1 LAADRLCYA
10 LNKSTTIDE
19 VEVALNVHYDNRSQ
33 LEIALYKKVQ
43 GLCSNFKTASSLPTA
58 SPTSSQPIPVPQA
71 ITSKSV
77 VSVPNTSLR
86 RETKPSPGHE
96 TTEAR
101 RDQEALSD
109 ASQMLPGGTSEA
121 GVQADYPISTLA
133 SSCPGVLAVRSAVNS
148 KNSAPNTFSTIDPV
162 HSPALAEARRE
173 QVALNNT
180 SQRLPEGTP
189 RTGVQADYPISITA
203 SSCPGVLA
211 SPSKRQSSTSVPHTS
226 SRIHPES
233 SRRDEPTEATQEQVA
248 RDDASH
254 RLPEGTPE
262 AELQT
267 DYPNSIISSSSPA
280 VLAVHSAVK
289 SSNSVPK
296 TSSKIDPEPFPQYEP
311 TEARQEQEVPNNASQ
326 RLREGTPEAGLVADQ
341 STPTTASSCPVL
353 LAVPVTLPLES
364 SRIFKE
370 RELFRNGSE
379 ADFGEKD
386 PVSVYK
392 RSLDSLLAQNIPSD
406 PYTPCTL
413 TSSMSTVENGL
424 GWVIQGAFLQV
435 RSTEE
440 CEPCLEV
447 VAQAV
452 ELFPCPQ
459 VLGADAATEVRNQ
472 KGLARTRSSEALQKT
487 FEPPVQTQVAL

>member
-1 LAADRLCYA
+1 M
-10 LNKSTTIDE
+10 
-19 VEVALNVHYDNRSQ
+19 ALNVHYDNRSQ

-58 SPTSSQPIPVPQA
+58 SPTDSQPIPVLQA

-96 TTEAR
+96 PTEAR

-121 GVQADYPISTLA
+121 GLQADYPISTLA

-148 KNSAPNTFSTIDPV
+148 KNSAPNTSSTIDPV
-162 HSPALAEARRE
+162 HSPAHKMAEASRE
-173 QVALNNT
+173 RVALNNT

-189 RTGVQADYPISITA
+189 GTGVQADYPISITA

-233 SRRDEPTEATQEQVA
+233 SRRDEPTEATQEQEA

-254 RLPEGTPE
+254 RLSEGTPE
-262 AELQT
+262 AGLQT
-267 DYPNSIISSSSPA
+267 DYPISIISSSSPA

-289 SSNSVPK
+289 SSSSVPK
-296 TSSKIDPEPFPQYEP
+296 TSSKIDPEPSPQYEP

-341 STPTTASSCPVL
+341 STPTTASSCPVV

-364 SRIFKE
+364 SRIYKE
-370 RELFRNGSE
+370 LESLRNGSE

-392 RSLDSLLAQNIPSD
+392 ISLDSLLPQNIPSD

-440 CEPCLEV
+440 SEPCLEV

-459 VLGADAATEVRNQ
+459 VLGADAATEMRNQ
-472 KGLARTRSSEALQKT
+472 KGLARTRSSDALQKT

>member
-1 LAADRLCYA
+1 M
-10 LNKSTTIDE
+10 
-19 VEVALNVHYDNRSQ
+19 ALNVHYDNRSQ
-33 LEIALYKKVQ
+33 LEGALYKKVQ
-43 GLCSNFKTASSLPTA
+43 GLCSNFKTASSLPTV
-58 SPTSSQPIPVPQA
+58 SPAVSQPIPVSQA

-77 VSVPNTSLR
+77 VSVPNMSLR

-96 TTEAR
+96 PTESR

-109 ASQMLPGGTSEA
+109 ASQTLPGGTPEA
-121 GVQADYPISTLA
+121 GVQADYPTSA
-133 SSCPGVLAVRSAVNS
+133 VVSSCRGVLAGHSAVNS
-148 KNSAPNTFSTIDPV
+148 KNSAPITSSRIDPV
-162 HSPALAEARRE
+162 HSPAQKMAEVRRE

-189 RTGVQADYPISITA
+189 GTGVQADYPISITA

-211 SPSKRQSSTSVPHTS
+211 GPSKLKSSTSVPHTS

-233 SRRDEPTEATQEQVA
+233 SCRHEPTEATQEEA
-248 RDDASH
+248 LDDASH
-254 RLPEGTPE
+254 RLHEGTPE
-262 AELQT
+262 AGLQT
-267 DYPNSIISSSSPA
+267 DYPISIISSSSPA

-296 TSSKIDPEPFPQYEP
+296 TTSRIDAEPSPQYEP
-311 TEARQEQEVPNNASQ
+311 TEARPEQEVHNNASQ
-326 RLREGTPEAGLVADQ
+326 RLREGTPEAGLVADH
-341 STPTTASSCPVL
+341 STPTTASSCPVVS
-353 LAVPVTLPLES
+353 AVPVTLPFES
-364 SRIFKE
+364 TQILKK

-386 PVSVYK
+386 PVSVSK
-392 RSLDSLLAQNIPSD
+392 ISLDSLLAQNIPSD

-472 KGLARTRSSEALQKT
+472 KGSARTRSSEGLQKT

>member
-1 LAADRLCYA
+1 M
-10 LNKSTTIDE
+10 
-19 VEVALNVHYDNRSQ
+19 ALNVHYDNRSQ
-33 LEIALYKKVQ
+33 LESALYKKVQ

-58 SPTSSQPIPVPQA
+58 SPTASQPIPVPQA
-71 ITSKSV
+71 NTSKSV

-86 RETKPSPGHE
+86 REIKPSPGHE
-96 TTEAR
+96 PTEAR
-101 RDQEALSD
+101 RDQEVLSD
-109 ASQMLPGGTSEA
+109 ASQMLPGGTPEA
-121 GVQADYPISTLA
+121 GVQADYPNSTLA
-133 SSCPGVLAVRSAVNS
+133 SSCPGVLAVHSAVKC
-148 KNSAPNTFSTIDPV
+148 KNSAPNTSSRIGPV
-162 HSPALAEARRE
+162 HSPALKMAEARQE

-180 SQRLPEGTP
+180 SQRLPEGAP
-189 RTGVQADYPISITA
+189 GTGVQANHSISITA

-211 SPSKRQSSTSVPHTS
+211 SPSKLNSSTSVPHTS

-233 SRRDEPTEATQEQVA
+233 SRQHEPTEATQEQEA
-248 RDDASH
+248 CDDASH
-254 RLPEGTPE
+254 MLPEGTPE
-262 AELQT
+262 AGLQT
-267 DYPNSIISSSSPA
+267 DYPISIISSSPA

-289 SSNSVPK
+289 SSSSVLK
-296 TSSKIDPEPFPQYEP
+296 TSSRIDPEPSPQHER

-326 RLREGTPEAGLVADQ
+326 RLHEGTPEAGLVADH
-341 STPTTASSCPVL
+341 STPTTASSCPEVS
-353 LAVPVTLPLES
+353 AVPVTLPLAS
-364 SRIFKE
+364 TRIFKE
-370 RELFRNGSE
+370 QELFRNGSE
-379 ADFGEKD
+379 AHFGEKD

-392 RSLDSLLAQNIPSD
+392 ISLDSLLAQNIPSD

-472 KGLARTRSSEALQKT
+472 NGSARTRSSEALQKT
-487 FEPPVQTQVAL
+487 FEPPVRTQVAL

>member
-1 LAADRLCYA
+1 M
-10 LNKSTTIDE
+10 
-19 VEVALNVHYDNRSQ
+19 ALNVHYDNRSQ
-33 LEIALYKKVQ
+33 LESALYKKVQ
-43 GLCSNFKTASSLPTA
+43 GLCSNFKTASSLPTT
-58 SPTSSQPIPVPQA
+58 SPTASQAISIPQA
-71 ITSKSV
+71 NTSKSV

-86 RETKPSPGHE
+86 REIKPSPGHE
-96 TTEAR
+96 PTEAR
-101 RDQEALSD
+101 RDQEVLSD
-109 ASQMLPGGTSEA
+109 ASQTLPGGTPEA
-121 GVQADYPISTLA
+121 GVQADYPNSTLA
-133 SSCPGVLAVRSAVNS
+133 SSCPGVLAVRSAVKS
-148 KNSAPNTFSTIDPV
+148 KNSAPNTSSRIDPV
-162 HSPALAEARRE
+162 HSPALKMAEVRRE

-189 RTGVQADYPISITA
+189 GTGVQADHPISITA

-211 SPSKRQSSTSVPHTS
+211 SPSKLKSSTSVPHTS

-233 SRRDEPTEATQEQVA
+233 SHRHEPTEATQEQEA

-254 RLPEGTPE
+254 MLPEGTPE
-262 AELQT
+262 AGLQT
-267 DYPNSIISSSSPA
+267 DYPISIISSSSPA

-289 SSNSVPK
+289 SSSSVLK
-296 TSSKIDPEPFPQYEP
+296 TSSRIDPEPSLQYEL

-326 RLREGTPEAGLVADQ
+326 RLREGTPEAGLVVDH
-341 STPTTASSCPVL
+341 STPTTASSCPEVS
-353 LAVPVTLPLES
+353 AVPVTLPLAS
-364 SRIFKE
+364 TRFFKE

-392 RSLDSLLAQNIPSD
+392 IPLDSLLAQNIPSD

-413 TSSMSTVENGL
+413 TSSMSTVEDGL

-459 VLGADAATEVRNQ
+459 VLGADAAAEARNQ
-472 KGLARTRSSEALQKT
+472 KGSARTRSSEALQKT